1 MAYVLDTHA
10 LIWYFTGN
18 TRLSRKIVNAI
29 DEARNRGEIL
39 LVPTIVLAEA
49 LYIAEKGKVK
59 FDFENMYSII
69 KNEPEFVITG
79 FDEEILEETIKTDIP
94 EIHDR
99 IIVATAKFYNS
110 GIITKDKVISR
121 YSETSK

>member
-1 MAYVLDTHA
+1 MAYVIDTHA

-18 TRLSRKIVNAI
+18 KRLSRKIVNAI

-59 FDFENMYSII
+59 FDFEKMYNII
-69 KNEPEFVITG
+69 KNEPDFVITG

-99 IIVATAKFYNS
+99 IIFATAKFYNS
-110 GIITKDKVISR
+110 GIITKDKVILR
-121 YSETSK
+121 YSGASE